1 MLAPRVRGRRLTRC
15 DRVRGATEGEYAL
28 MLAIVIA
35 VIVATLGSPGCTK
48 GVWLNARPRRG
59 VTAT

>member
-1 MLAPRVRGRRLTRC
+1 MLAPRVRGRRLTRG

-35 VIVATLGSPGCTK
+35 VIVVLVAALGRQVVPKASGAMPGP
-48 GVWLNARPRRG
+48 GEV
-59 VTAT
+59 

>member
-1 MLAPRVRGRRLTRC
+1 
-15 DRVRGATEGEYAL
+15 

-35 VIVATLGSPGCTK
+35 VIVATLGSPGCTE
-48 GVWLNARPRRG
+48 GVWRNARPRRG